1 MVRNVTTGARR
12 QSSTSRHRL
21 RQIITPGRFSR
32 VMKPTQLQHCNWVSS
47 VSILELEN
55 LQKNIA
61 MKSVDTVTAKSETV
75 ATKDSVPSATYNYI
89 RTSVLFHRSKG
100 SVHVSP
106 IYCQD
111 FYSITKY
118 CIITKSIIELPC
130 CAAIPGCRCDVG
142 NQNREWWHGGAT
154 QARDAGGTI
163 TKVPPSAT
171 TTCHRLLHR
180 SPSHNKT
187 QTRDQLLDRRHSG
200 KSLQRF
206 KADYQ
211 SRPPHHIGQ
220 GPLRHWVTIMKYI
233 NQLPVRIYPSMGHRL
248 F

>member
-89 RTSVLFHRSKG
+89 RTSVLFHQ
-100 SVHVSP
+100 SVCLTNLLP
-106 IYCQD
+106 RLLQ
-111 FYSITKY
+111 Y

-233 NQLPVRIYPSMGHRL
+233 NKLPVRIYPSMGHRL